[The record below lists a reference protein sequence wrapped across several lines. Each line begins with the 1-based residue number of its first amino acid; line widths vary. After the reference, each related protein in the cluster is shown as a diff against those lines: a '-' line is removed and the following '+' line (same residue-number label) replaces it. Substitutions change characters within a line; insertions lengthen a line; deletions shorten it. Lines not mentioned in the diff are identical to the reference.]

1 MTKAEQRKI
10 FIDLRDFCSRPI
22 FEKIGDETFS
32 KRDEY
37 RRIYEGLE
45 KTDNF
50 DVNYADNLKGKDGY
64 EMASNA
70 EKLTFK
76 ECCTVLTFLLRAEQ
90 FAEGAFTEAL
100 SNGNVHKLLAR
111 AVEVM

>member
-1 MTKAEQRKI
+1 MTKVEQRKV
-10 FIDLRDFCSRPI
+10 FIELRDFCRKPEL
-22 FEKIGDETFS
+22 EKIGDEMFS

-45 KTDNF
+45 KTGNF
-50 DVNYADNLKGKDGY
+50 DVNYADNLKGRDGY

-76 ECCTVLTFLLRAEQ
+76 ECCTVLTFLLRIERFSA
-90 FAEGAFTEAL
+90 GAFTEAL
-100 SNGNVHKLLAR
+100 SNGNIYKLLAR